1 MDLLLTLPAKDLTS
15 CISLDLFDREPTGGS
30 TTSSLRQFRKKDID
44 KGNGE
49 PQSQPQK
56 PMSESHVAR
65 VAPHNHYPPANDAY
79 HYPTS
84 QFSGYSPQM
93 KYSDLE
99 APQPNHI
106 STSVIQKPKT
116 KDYLEMCNIQ
126 QQHLSNQQY
135 SPDNGQYLHKD
146 PSQNGFPNLFK
157 PESQYYPKDQHHF
170 QQMPH
175 HSMPPKFNQ
184 MINQNIRKYNPTPTD
199 NAFLNKLSQLRPSI
213 ARSIMNDHHLQDT
226 QAPYPVMDQR
236 AMYSQQNSRYYPGA
250 IHQPNPYSANPNC
263 PITPTH
269 PYPNY
274 PPAGCNYTR
283 PSQMAPVGPRY
294 PHMERSAS
302 PTRRGYPESMHMPP
316 VNAYHPLHQK
326 MPSAPNYAQYP
337 QHRGPEYAQ
346 HYQHRRMPQDCY
358 PAQACRPRPAQFM
371 QGHHQLSGQDLQD
384 LAENTVSPSESL
396 KKFIENWDDDDQAT
410 EMNNSLES
418 GGIRDKLREDAPG
431 TLYMIN
437 PNDVQYFENNGIS
450 IVTSENGSFQLSSDN
465 YQYLNGTM
473 VRIIETNKDVPAEA
487 SSTQDRVV
495 NLQIMETS
503 KPDCMMPNKLKEGTK
518 VVIHQNTVLDNPLQK
533 TSHGSNHQLNNSA
546 LDSMN
551 ITKELVDKNCS
562 PINLEQLDHNMSYNP
577 LGQSKAED
585 LGKAN
590 LNEDL
595 SQNSDDSQYKSPGS
609 KSMPLIDF
617 FAEDTAVVDEEFV
630 EPSERGSGVIVT
642 PPATSLQFPDVSSL
656 EENKCDPVISEE
668 NSEFSIESGENPPA
682 ERRRRIFSVDDIIG
696 SSSKKDLNICSS
708 EVVTQFLE
716 NEASFSSLEQLT
728 SNTKFTKDE
737 PDTLQ
742 TILKVSGPSA
752 LLQVAGELMEI
763 TVRIVDGKKVINV
776 KTLGSDANTVVD
788 CNHNYE
794 VSCQGEDVNG
804 SINEDRA
811 GQFKEEAE
819 SFNDFCEN
827 ATKKVVSM
835 EGVKES
841 GFAAAEAAADG
852 NVAKYDHTIA
862 VECLQEDDQI
872 SSPDGSEICED
883 EENAEEAEN
892 GLYEFSKSAKQEAF
906 ENINEDIEGE
916 SSVIDESYSTNQL
929 IIEEGYKSKEN
940 ETSLLSGSF
949 QMEPENGE
957 GDQSRLKDGS
967 SEIASVEKQANS
979 EGVLTKFEN
988 KSVEEAPV
996 KRKLTLELR
1005 ESVEAIKSENSP
1017 LMEVEEITKVST
1029 VISLESIENITPI
1042 ISASSH
1048 LSDAEVTSDVTNK
1061 VSTEPTS
1068 MDSACLTHFE
1078 SEIIRESNKN
1088 YIAPETDASVEFVG
1102 EPEMITNSMTE
1113 RHESNAHSE
1122 SNNLE
1127 ECSGISNIHGRET
1140 QDIKEDLNVSPT
1152 EDDNA
1157 DEIECKIAVKE
1168 LKAEDLK
1175 EAADDDKVLNA
1186 NNHGEEETV
1195 ISGNFSEDITGSVFE
1210 ESIAQS
1216 ANEIVPIDDIE
1227 NSHSEETDNITEVH
1241 EELLTETSIITSDV
1255 DIEDNF
1261 LDSEDTPYQ
1270 IIAEEDAVNV
1280 IISELPDPME
1290 AIQEIH
1296 MEGELSQAIEASAFE
1311 DEEQEIFHTDYPLE
1325 DEVFIE
1331 EPPVHEVIVTNPL
1344 EDIGVI
1350 EEDHL
1355 FSNSSEIP
1363 LEPVT
1368 TSDIDIAQKKVHDE
1382 ACSETTILEENIKAK
1397 VAKLEVQILSP
1408 TSTNIEEGSATANNV
1423 YINSYRK
1430 YDIYNDSSDL
1440 TSTSPI
1446 ATKAAKKLYALD
1458 LQVQHDTVSSSKKEE
1473 CPKNK
1478 KVNLKRSKRLNEK
1491 GQIKSEQKEML
1502 KVLAERRNRRK
1513 ELAQKS
1519 RLIDR
1524 KPEKVES
1531 KPEKVNKSQ
1540 EEDKALEADEEYVDF
1555 KELLRARKLK
1565 KLRKQQEM
1573 EAKKEENCCKK
1584 EPTTADTVK
1593 KSENQEGSCCIGCS
1607 SSSFKKPKLIKED
1620 KKPENPEPK
1629 YDTPTKAPQKRVSF
1643 SDDIPSSTSYGSTLP
1658 TPIDP
1663 KIVPPLHGMHPKD
1676 PRRQSKVF
1684 ANHVMVPSVSELIEE
1699 NGGPANKKKI
1709 TLADYVSRKRKAT
1722 STDSDESKRPKSDSR
1737 EQPMSEIVPKT
1748 ISDVKTSFVLNSSD
1762 WEDSNSPAPT
1772 PHQAQEQ
1779 CLIEDFSGLIKT
1791 QKPVIDVN
1799 ELVPVD
1805 VRDKKLQEYKEHVD
1819 SQLNSL
1825 NIQIPKF
1832 KSRSPGNGS
1841 LMKRFLNS
1849 EKLSESE
1856 MDEIKRII
1864 YYKKTMSKKNIRSP
1878 SKSPISSPTYEVRR
1892 GQKEQSDLRRHLRKV
1907 NAKRKTSEERDS
1919 GSVTTHQSD
1928 YSSFKTNC
1936 GYSVIN
1942 RLGDDGQ
1949 PKIIFKRNKFSG
1961 VAQQPVV
1968 ELVKLDLD
1976 NLETVQR
1983 KYNVTVRQVM

>member
-1 MDLLLTLPAKDLTS
+1 MQNVGQFGQGAASVHPPSQFVAS
-15 CISLDLFDREPTGGS
+15 EPSPTGGS
-30 TTSSLRQFRKKDID
+30 TISSLRQFRKKDID
-44 KGNGE
+44 KSNGE
-49 PQSQPQK
+49 SQSQPQK

-79 HYPTS
+79 HYATS
-84 QFSGYSPQM
+84 QFSGYSPQL
-93 KYSDLE
+93 KYSDLVE
-99 APQPNHI
+99 ASQPNHI

-116 KDYLEMCNIQ
+116 KEYMEMCNIQ
-126 QQHLSNQQY
+126 QQHISNQQY

-175 HSMPPKFNQ
+175 HSIPPKFNQ
-184 MINQNIRKYNPTPTD
+184 MMNQNMRKYNPTPTD

-236 AMYSQQNSRYYPGA
+236 TMYSQQNPRYYPGA

-263 PITPTH
+263 PITPSH

-283 PSQMAPVGPRY
+283 PPQMAPVGPRY

-302 PTRRGYPESMHMPP
+302 PSRRSYQESMHMPP
-316 VNAYHPLHQK
+316 INAYHSLHQK
-326 MPSAPNYAQYP
+326 VPPASNYPQYP

-384 LAENTVSPSESL
+384 LGENTVSPSESL

-410 EMNNSLES
+410 EMNNSMES

-518 VVIHQNTVLDNPLQK
+518 VVVHQNTVLDNPSQK
-533 TSHGSNHQLNNSA
+533 TSHCSNHQMNNSA
-546 LDSMN
+546 LDGMS
-551 ITKELVDKNCS
+551 IPKELVDKNCS
-562 PINLEQLDHNMSYNP
+562 PINLEQLDHNIGYKP
-577 LGQSKAED
+577 LDQSKAEELD
-585 LGKAN
+585 KAN
-590 LNEDL
+590 LSEDL

-617 FAEDTAVVDEEFV
+617 FAEHAAVVDGEFV

-656 EENKCDPVISEE
+656 EEGKCDPVISEE
-668 NSEFSIESGENPPA
+668 NSEFSIESGDNPPA

-696 SSSKKDLNICSS
+696 SSSKKDIKVCSS
-708 EVVTQFLE
+708 EVVTEFLE
-716 NEASFSSLEQLT
+716 HETSFSSLEQLT
-728 SNTKFTKDE
+728 SDTKFTKNE

-742 TILKVSGPSA
+742 TVLKVSGPSA
-752 LLQVAGELMEI
+752 LLQVAGELVEI
-763 TVRIVDGKKVINV
+763 TVKIVDGKKVINV

-794 VSCQGEDVNG
+794 VSCQGGDVNG
-804 SINEDRA
+804 NIN
-811 GQFKEEAE
+811 EEAE
-819 SFNDFCEN
+819 SFDDFCDN
-827 ATKKVVSM
+827 ATEKVISM
-835 EGVKES
+835 EGLEES
-841 GFAAAEAAADG
+841 GFAIEDAAQNVEENAAE
-852 NVAKYDHTIA
+852 YDHKIVA
-862 VECLQEDDQI
+862 ECLQKDDEI
-872 SSPDGSEICED
+872 SSPDDSEICED
-883 EENAEEAEN
+883 EENAEEAEIR
-892 GLYEFSKSAKQEAF
+892 LCEFSKSVKQEAP
-906 ENINEDIEGE
+906 ENVNEDIEE
-916 SSVIDESYSTNQL
+916 KSSLIDEGYPAKQPTVEESYKGKE
-929 IIEEGYKSKEN
+929 IEPPSPSE
-940 ETSLLSGSF
+940 SF
-949 QMEPENGE
+949 QIEPENSEEVQSSGE
-957 GDQSRLKDGS
+957 HGS
-967 SEIASVEKQANS
+967 SELPPLEKTVNN
-979 EGVLTKFEN
+979 EGVSSRLED
-988 KSVEEAPV
+988 KSVSKASM
-996 KRKLTLELR
+996 KRESPSELR
-1005 ESVEAIKSENSP
+1005 ESTEAIKSEDSP
-1017 LMEVEEITKVST
+1017 LMEVGEIMEDST
-1029 VISLESIENITPI
+1029 VSSLESVENITLNEPT
-1042 ISASSH
+1042 ISSSSNK
-1048 LSDAEVTSDVTNK
+1048 SDTEVSFNATNK
-1061 VSTEPTS
+1061 MSIELTS
-1068 MDSACLTHFE
+1068 MDSVCLTHFE
-1078 SEIIRESNKN
+1078 PEIIRESNKIF
-1088 YIAPETDASVEFVG
+1088 IAPETDGSIESVMK
-1102 EPEMITNSMTE
+1102 PEMIANSITE
-1113 RHESNAHSE
+1113 VHGSNAHTE
-1122 SNNLE
+1122 SNKLE
-1127 ECSGISNIHGRET
+1127 ECSGVSNIQGRET
-1140 QDIKEDLNVSPT
+1140 QDVKEDLNVSPI
-1152 EDDNA
+1152 EKANK
-1157 DEIECKIAVKE
+1157 DEVECKVAVEE

-1175 EAADDDKVLNA
+1175 VATHDDEILNA
-1186 NNHGEEETV
+1186 SNNEEEET
-1195 ISGNFSEDITGSVFE
+1195 IINGKFSEDVAETIFE
-1210 ESIAQS
+1210 ESVAQS
-1216 ANEIVPIDDIE
+1216 ADEMVPIEEIE
-1227 NSHSEETDNITEVH
+1227 NSLPEETDNVTEAH
-1241 EELLTETSIITSDV
+1241 EKLVTETSIITSDV
-1255 DIEDNF
+1255 DNENNF
-1261 LDSEDTPYQ
+1261 LESEDASYQ

-1280 IISELPDPME
+1280 IISELPDPMD
-1290 AIQEIH
+1290 AIQEIRL
-1296 MEGELSQAIEASAFE
+1296 EDELCQAIVGAAFE

-1331 EPPVHEVIVTNPL
+1331 ELPAQEVIVTNPL

-1355 FSNSSEIP
+1355 FSNSPEIP

-1368 TSDIDIAQKKVHDE
+1368 TSDIDTAQKKVQEEVH
-1382 ACSETTILEENIKAK
+1382 SETTILEESVKAK

-1408 TSTNIEEGSATANNV
+1408 TSTNIEEGSATAKNV
-1423 YINSYRK
+1423 YVNSYRK
-1430 YDIYNDSSDL
+1430 YDVYNDSSDL

-1446 ATKAAKKLYALD
+1446 ATKAAKKLYAPD

-1502 KVLAERRNRRK
+1502 KVLTEKRNRKK

-1519 RLIDR
+1519 RSIDR
-1524 KPEKVES
+1524 KPEKVEI
-1531 KPEKVNKSQ
+1531 KLKKVNKNQ
-1540 EEDKALEADEEYVDF
+1540 EEGKVLEADEEYVDF

-1573 EAKKEENCCKK
+1573 EAKKGENCTRI
-1584 EPTTADTVK
+1584 EPTSAVTVK
-1593 KSENQEGSCCIGCS
+1593 KPENQAGSCCVGCGS
-1607 SSSFKKPKLIKED
+1607 SSPKKPKLVKED
-1620 KKPENPEPK
+1620 KKAENPEPK
-1629 YDTPTKAPQKRVSF
+1629 CETPTKAPQKRVSF
-1643 SDDIPSSTSYGSTLP
+1643 SDDIPSSTSYNSAPPPP
-1658 TPIDP
+1658 TDP
-1663 KIVPPLHGMHPKD
+1663 KVAPPLHGMHPKD
-1676 PRRQSKVF
+1676 PRRRSKVF

-1699 NGGPANKKKI
+1699 NGGPVNKKKI

-1722 STDSDESKRPKSDSR
+1722 STDSDESKRPKSDSKD
-1737 EQPMSEIVPKT
+1737 QPINEIVPKT

-1841 LMKRFLNS
+1841 LVKRFLNS
-1849 EKLSESE
+1849 EKLSKSE

-1864 YYKKTMSKKNIRSP
+1864 YYKKTMSQKNVRSP
-1878 SKSPISSPTYEVRR
+1878 SKSPVSSPTYGVRR
-1892 GQKEQSDLRRHLRKV
+1892 GQKEQSDVRRHLRKV
-1907 NAKRKTSEERDS
+1907 NAKRKTSEDRDS

-1983 KYNVTVRQVM
+1983 KYNVTVRQGM